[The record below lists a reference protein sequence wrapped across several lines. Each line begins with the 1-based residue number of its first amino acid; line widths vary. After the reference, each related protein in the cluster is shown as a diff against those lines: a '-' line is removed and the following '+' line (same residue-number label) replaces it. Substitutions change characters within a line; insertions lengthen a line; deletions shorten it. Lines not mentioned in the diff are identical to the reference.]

1 MLFNFLILISVK
13 DSYNRAGMT
22 NLNIR
27 RPLTAIEEEEDLQRA
42 IELSRLANSTPVTP
56 VFKHNPDSK
65 AASGAYQAAVS
76 FAY

>member
-1 MLFNFLILISVK
+1 MLMNLLIRISVK
-13 DSYNRAGMT
+13 EFNSRADLT
-22 NLNIR
+22 NVNIR

-56 VFKHNPDSK
+56 VFKQNSD
-65 AASGAYQAAVS
+65 SGAYQAMVS

>member
-56 VFKHNPDSK
+56 VFKQNPD
-65 AASGAYQAAVS
+65 SGAYQAVVS
-76 FAY
+76 FA

>member
-1 MLFNFLILISVK
+1 
-13 DSYNRAGMT
+13 MT

-56 VFKHNPDSK
+56 VFKQNPN
-65 AASGAYQAAVS
+65 SGAYQASVS
-76 FAY
+76 FVY

>member
-13 DSYNRAGMT
+13 DSNNRAGMT

-56 VFKHNPDSK
+56 VFKQNPD
-65 AASGAYQAAVS
+65 SGAYQASVS
-76 FAY
+76 FVY

>member
-13 DSYNRAGMT
+13 DSNNRAGMT

-56 VFKHNPDSK
+56 VLKQNPD
-65 AASGAYQAAVS
+65 SGAYQVTVS
-76 FAY
+76 IVY

>member
-1 MLFNFLILISVK
+1 MLFNFLIRILVK
-13 DSYNRAGMT
+13 DSNNRAGMT
-22 NLNIR
+22 NLNVR

-56 VFKHNPDSK
+56 VFKQNSD
-65 AASGAYQAAVS
+65 SGAYQAMVS